1 MELRLHID
9 FFIFIKDK
17 VIHMRIS
24 FLGAGSWGTALA
36 YVLSDKE
43 YEIRMWTKEEEHY
56 DSLIK
61 ERENVKYLPGI
72 KLNEKIQFFN
82 DIKAAVEGADVIV
95 LAVPS
100 QAVRSVLDLCKDYI
114 DENKVIVNVAKGIEN
129 GSHMRISQ
137 VVSDVLPNN
146 KYVIL
151 SGPSHAEEVSKNTPT
166 TIVSASDDSK
176 SAELIQDIFMTE
188 SLRVYTNPDVIG
200 VEVGG
205 SLKNI
210 IALGAGISDGLGY
223 GDNTKAALMTRGISE
238 MSRLGEA
245 MGGKLDTFAGLSGIG
260 DLIVTC
266 TSMHSRNRR
275 CGIMLGEGMSL
286 DEAIEKIGMVVEGA
300 YTVKAAYELS
310 QEYGVDMPITAEI
323 YKVLYEGANAKKS
336 VLSLMNR
343 SKKNEFA

>member
-1 MELRLHID
+1 
-9 FFIFIKDK
+9 
-17 VIHMRIS
+17 MRIS

-36 YVLSDKE
+36 YVLSDKD
-43 YEIRMWTKEEEHY
+43 YEIRMWTKEEDHY
-56 DSLIK
+56 DSLVK

-72 KLNEKIQFFN
+72 KLNDKIEFYN
-82 DIKAAVEGADVIV
+82 DIEKALEGTDIVV

-100 QAVRSVLDLCKDYI
+100 QAVRSVLELAKKYI
-114 DENKVIVNVAKGIEN
+114 KENKIIVNVAKGIEN

-137 VVSDVLPNN
+137 VVADVLPKN

-151 SGPSHAEEVSKNTPT
+151 SGPSHAEEVSNNTPT
-166 TIVSASDDSK
+166 TIVSASDDSEA
-176 SAELIQDIFMTE
+176 AELVQDIFMTE
-188 SLRVYTNPDVIG
+188 SLRIYTNPDVIG

-210 IALGAGISDGLGY
+210 IALGAGISDGIGY

-245 MGGKLDTFAGLSGIG
+245 MGGKLDTFGGLSGIG

-275 CGIMLGEGMSL
+275 CGIMLGEGLSL
-286 DEAIEKIGMVVEGA
+286 DEAIENIGMVVEGA

-310 QEYGVDMPITAEI
+310 LEYDVDMPITREI
-323 YKVLYEGANAKKS
+323 YKVLYEGANAKES

-343 SKKNEFA
+343 RKKDEF

>member
-1 MELRLHID
+1 MELRFHID

-17 VIHMRIS
+17 VIQMRIS

-36 YVLSDKE
+36 YVLSDKD
-43 YEIRMWTKEEEHY
+43 YEIRMWTKEEDHY
-56 DSLIK
+56 DSLVK

-72 KLNEKIQFFN
+72 KLNDKIEFYN
-82 DIKAAVEGADVIV
+82 DIEKALEGTDIVV

-100 QAVRSVLDLCKDYI
+100 QAVRSVLELAKKYI
-114 DENKVIVNVAKGIEN
+114 KENKIIVNVAKGIEN

-137 VVSDVLPNN
+137 VVADVLPKN

-151 SGPSHAEEVSKNTPT
+151 SGPSHAEEVSNNTPT
-166 TIVSASDDSK
+166 TIVSASDDSEA
-176 SAELIQDIFMTE
+176 AELVQDIFMTE
-188 SLRVYTNPDVIG
+188 SLRIYTNPDVIG

-210 IALGAGISDGLGY
+210 IALGAGISDGIGY

-245 MGGKLDTFAGLSGIG
+245 MGGKLDTFGGLSGIG

-275 CGIMLGEGMSL
+275 CGIMLGEGLSL
-286 DEAIEKIGMVVEGA
+286 DEAIENIGMVVEGA

-310 QEYGVDMPITAEI
+310 LEYDVDMPITREI
-323 YKVLYEGANAKKS
+323 YKVLYEGANAKES

-343 SKKNEFA
+343 RKKDEF